1 MVVWRRYCLNVAMW
15 YVYTSSV
22 FCIFQMYCAPFC
34 GNCLENRKKQ
44 HIFWLVQSDNIYI
57 YNYITIFNIIIKFNY
72 NITIYNYNYD
82 YIIQLLQYLIQK
94 FTVSYDGNNSTV
106 SIILVIFI
114 CFFCCL
120 LEKISV
126 LMLTLLDI
134 TFVQNTKCTNTETG
148 KHLKLS
154 LSREGFLYFLCSL
167 F

>member
-1 MVVWRRYCLNVAMW
+1 MW

-126 LMLTLLDI
+126 LSCRLGWDAWYA
-134 TFVQNTKCTNTETG
+134 FVVTYRECHCLYYWILFNQILQWA
-148 KHLKLS
+148 HFSRVLS
-154 LSREGFLYFLCSL
+154 GVSV
-167 F
+167 